1 MFRALNY
8 LQYFLMR
15 PFRFAM
21 KKRSSFMR
29 RMYRFGLFRF
39 VYNIVIYFVAAPLRL
54 VNAIWYDLVVYGLF
68 SFRDS
73 ISDVFAPRT
82 KKWTKKGKFVYFL
95 GWLFGLPFRL
105 IKMVFSSG
113 GRLLEG
119 LFFTI
124 YDLFVPTLTMMH
136 GTSEESSIKISG
148 PGQWLVGNGNFAG
161 SGLYFTMERRVA
173 EHYAD
178 ASAQGKKK
186 PNKVIIYARVSL
198 GKNINLMMVPDAV
211 YPYVLN
217 HDGDALTRWGQDHN
231 YDSFEWWRSSN
242 NTNWW
247 EYCII
252 KSRGSKV
259 RTWRVRVLYIY
270 DDTDREVQRIW
281 GGKAFWMGSL
291 GQK

>member
-1 MFRALNY
+1 MFRFLNY

-21 KKRSSFMR
+21 KKRSSFVR
-29 RMYRFGLFRF
+29 GLYNFGLFRF
-39 VYNIVIYFVAAPLRL
+39 IYNIVIYFAAAPLRL
-54 VNAIWYDLVVYGLF
+54 VNALWYDFVIYAIF
-68 SFRDS
+68 SLRDS
-73 ISDVFAPRT
+73 LGDVFAPHA
-82 KKWTKKGKFVYFL
+82 KKWTRKKNLVYFFC
-95 GWLFGLPFRL
+95 WLFGFPFRL
-105 IKMVFSSG
+105 IRMVFNSV

-148 PGQWLVGNGNFAG
+148 PGQWFVGNGNFAG
-161 SGLYFTMERRVA
+161 SGLYFTIEKRVA
-173 EHYAD
+173 MHYAE
-178 ASAQGKKK
+178 ASARNTKK
-186 PNKVIIYARVSL
+186 PNKVIVFSRVSL
-198 GKNINLMMVPDAV
+198 GKNINLMMVPNDV

-217 HDGDALTRWGQDHN
+217 HDGDALTKWGQDHN

-242 NTNWW
+242 DTNWW
-247 EYCII
+247 EYCLI
-252 KSRGSKV
+252 KSRGSMI

-270 DDTDREVQRIW
+270 DYTDKEVQRVW

-291 GQK
+291 GK

>member
-1 MFRALNY
+1 MFRFLNY

-29 RMYRFGLFRF
+29 GMYRFGLFRF
-39 VYNIVIYFVAAPLRL
+39 IYNLVIFFVAAPLRL
-54 VNAIWYDLVVYGLF
+54 VNAIWYDLLVYAIF
-68 SFRDS
+68 SLKDS
-73 ISDVFAPRT
+73 ISDVFAPHT
-82 KKWTKKGKFVYFL
+82 KKWTKKKNFSYYFC
-95 GWLFGLPFRL
+95 WLFGLPFRL
-105 IKMVFSSG
+105 IKMVFNSV

-136 GTSEESSIKISG
+136 GTSESSSIKISG
-148 PGQWLVGNGNFAG
+148 PGKWFIGNGNYAG
-161 SGLYFTMERRVA
+161 SGIYFTMEKRVA
-173 EHYAD
+173 KHYAKV
-178 ASAQGKKK
+178 SAQEKH
-186 PNKVIIYARVSL
+186 NSNQVIVFARVSL
-198 GKNINLMMVPDAV
+198 GKNINLTTVPDDI
-211 YPYVLN
+211 YPYVLK

-252 KSRGSKV
+252 KSRGSMV

-270 DDTDREVQRIW
+270 DYTDREVQRVW
-281 GGKAFWMGSL
+281 GGKAFWIGSL
-291 GQK
+291 GG